1 MTIKNNKNIHNI
13 NNNDVC
19 NDDDYDNGYYYYY
32 INAKQINHTNINKNK
47 IIINN
52 DQIKHV

>member
-1 MTIKNNKNIHNI
+1 MIKKHKIHNM

-19 NDDDYDNGYYYYY
+19 NDDDYDNGYYYY